1 MAVCIISNL
10 FYILYWHVVEKL
22 TVLWTIENLYYLPV
36 VLYIIVILCDVNSF
50 VVNFEKTLD
59 N

>member
-1 MAVCIISNL
+1 
-10 FYILYWHVVEKL
+10 VEKL